1 MKGNERFFSVKPQ
14 TLTEAY
20 SIREKYLYGGIMF
33 AEIIVKRSL
42 VFSLVFSFGFEW
54 G

>member
-20 SIREKYLYGGIMF
+20 SNHEKYLHGGII

>member
-20 SIREKYLYGGIMF
+20 SNREKYLYGGIMF

-42 VFSLVFSFGFEW
+42 VFSFGFEW

>member
-1 MKGNERFFSVKPQ
+1 MKDNERFFSVKPQ

-20 SIREKYLYGGIMF
+20 SNRGKYLYGGIMF